1 MTKPLQKKQR
11 HKLLIEWLTI
21 DYYNTI
27 NIMSE
32 LDLIEYWTDD
42 QVELYEELEYR
53 KKWLLKQIKL
63 LKI

>member
-1 MTKPLQKKQR
+1 MPKPLTQKQR

-21 DYYNTI
+21 EYYNTI